1 MAYDIIEYLCLLT
14 YVVIEEE
21 IIPMN
26 FIKKYA
32 KILCTLLVSFLTPL
46 AASAAVTF
54 PTVTVGMTNANT
66 PQEFTQG
73 VQILVLM
80 TVLTLAPS
88 ILIMTTA
95 FIRIIIVL
103 ALTRQA
109 IGTASLPPNQVLAG
123 LAIIL
128 TFFVMAPTINQ
139 INTNAVQ
146 PYLNNQITQQVA
158 IEKAVMPLREFMIK
172 HTEEKEIALFCNM
185 AKLERPKNWNDVP
198 TYIILPSFVLSE
210 LKVAFTIGFV
220 IFLPFLV
227 IDMIVSSILV
237 SMGMLFLPPTVVATP
252 FKLILFVMIDGWY
265 LITKSL
271 LESFVV

>member
-1 MAYDIIEYLCLLT
+1 
-14 YVVIEEE
+14 
-21 IIPMN
+21 MN
-26 FIKKYA
+26 FFRKYA
-32 KILCTLLVSFLTPL
+32 KFLCAVFISFITP
-46 AASAAVTF
+46 AIANAAVAF
-54 PTVTVGMTNANT
+54 PTVSLGLANANS

-73 VQILVLM
+73 VQILIML
-80 TVLTLAPS
+80 TILTLAPS

-123 LAIIL
+123 LALIL
-128 TFFVMAPTINQ
+128 TFFVMSPTINV
-139 INTNAVQ
+139 INETSVQ
-146 PYLNNQITQQVA
+146 PYLKNQITQTVA
-158 IEKAVMPLREFMIK
+158 LEKASLPIRDFMIK
-172 HTEEKEIALFCNM
+172 HTEEKEIALFLKM
-185 AKLERPKNWNDVP
+185 AKLKQPKNWKDVP

-210 LKVAFTIGFV
+210 LKTAFIIGFV

-227 IDMIVSSILV
+227 IDIIVASILV

-271 LESFVV
+271 LESFIT